1 MINRDIE
8 EEKKKEINRRAAWK
22 SRDHWKK
29 YVEDLEKTVETLRKE
44 NLMLKRKLRIYEE
57 NEMLQEVF

>member
-8 EEKKKEINRRAAWK
+8 EEKKKEINRWAARK
-22 SRDHWKK
+22 SWDHRKK
-29 YVEDLEKTVETLRKE
+29 YVEDLEKTIETLRKE

-57 NEMLQEVF
+57 NEML